1 MSARDLLY
9 GSQFEVGS
17 QPSSL
22 AAFLR
27 PSWRVPVT
35 TLLVNACR
43 GQRAR
48 REQLLVLNWAV
59 RSSTTVDELVR
70 YMRGEAD
77 PRDVGVRYEPAL
89 VRAINIA
96 VGTGL
101 LSVAENDWIELS
113 AAGSEL
119 FDQICEQGLFAQER
133 EALGRLPK
141 PLPFG
146 TAEQLLR
153 GA

>member
-1 MSARDLLY
+1 MSARELLY
-9 GSQFEVGS
+9 GSRFEVS
-17 QPSSL
+17 SRPSSL
-22 AAFLR
+22 TALLR
-27 PSWRVPVT
+27 PTWRVPVT
-35 TLLVNACR
+35 TCLVKACR
-43 GQRAR
+43 SQRAR

-59 RSSTTVDELVR
+59 RSRPTVDRLAQ

-77 PRDVGVRYEPAL
+77 ARDVGVRYEPAL
-89 VRAINIA
+89 VRAVNIA

-101 LSVAENDWIELS
+101 LIAAENDWIELS
-113 AAGSEL
+113 DAGSEL
-119 FDQICEQGLFAQER
+119 YDQICQQGLFADER
-133 EALGRLPK
+133 AALGSLPR